1 MITEYIA
8 KKDLLKILNTVG
20 SVINM
25 SPEHLEALIN
35 AIDAYP
41 SKKARKF
48 VGECE
53 VDKWDFIE
61 SDGRAEA
68 YVRSVIAAHLRGA
81 IEPYFKMSFE
91 DIKET
96 ERRRVYGELE
106 VLL

>member
-1 MITEYIA
+1 MIKEYIA
-8 KKDLLKILNTVG
+8 KKDLMYVIDMVGKTIGIDIKDLETLK
-20 SVINM
+20 
-25 SPEHLEALIN
+25 N
-35 AIDAYP
+35 AIDVYP
-41 SKKARKF
+41 SKKSKKF

-53 VDKWDFIE
+53 IDKWDFIE

-68 YVRSVIAAHLRGA
+68 YVRSVIAGHLRGA